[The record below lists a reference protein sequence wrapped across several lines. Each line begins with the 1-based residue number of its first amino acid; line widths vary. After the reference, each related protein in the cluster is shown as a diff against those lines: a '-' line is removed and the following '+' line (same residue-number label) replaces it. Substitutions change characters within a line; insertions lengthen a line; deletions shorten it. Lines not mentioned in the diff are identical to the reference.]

1 MSALNACA
9 TCPCSCLARLYKAG
23 PEFTVKSHSRCGH
36 ILAGPENG
44 YVTEL
49 SRSSQTV
56 TAGGE
61 TWIEVSNLESNMY
74 TIQLHM

>member
-9 TCPCSCLARLYKAG
+9 ACPCSCLARLYKARR
-23 PEFTVKSHSRCGH
+23 EFTVKSHSGRGH
-36 ILAGPENG
+36 ILTGPENG

-49 SRSSQTV
+49 RSSQTV

-61 TWIEVSNLESNMY
+61 TWIEVSNLESKMH
-74 TIQLHM
+74 TIQLHL